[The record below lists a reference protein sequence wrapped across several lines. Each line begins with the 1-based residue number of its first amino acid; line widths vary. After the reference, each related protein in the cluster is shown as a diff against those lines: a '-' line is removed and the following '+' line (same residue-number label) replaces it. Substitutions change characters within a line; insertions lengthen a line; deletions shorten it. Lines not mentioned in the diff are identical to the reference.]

1 MNFLSIAN
9 AVKEKCGVSGA
20 AMASVTAQSG
30 ELLRIVNWVNDAYM
44 DILGMYENWQFM
56 LADFTFPTVSH
67 QQSYTPVQAGAAN
80 FANWKTDTF
89 RVYQTSL
96 GFSNENYLGKQDYDD
111 FRNLYQ
117 FGAQRTNYQRPILFA
132 IDPAKNL
139 LLGPAP
145 SAAGFT
151 VAGRYYTVPTEMAA
165 SADIPILPAEYHR
178 AIVFRAMMFYG
189 AYEAAGE
196 VLQLGEIE
204 FNKILAR
211 LELNQ
216 LPQVDLG
223 GPML

>member
-20 AMASVTAQSG
+20 AIASVTAQSG

-44 DILGMYENWQFM
+44 DILGAHEDWQFM
-56 LADFTFPTVSH
+56 LADFSFPTVSH

-80 FANWKTDTF
+80 FANWKLDTF
-89 RVYQTSL
+89 RIYQTSL
-96 GFSNENYLGKQDYDD
+96 GFSNENYLGIQGYDD

-117 FGAQRTNYQRPILFA
+117 FGAQRANYQRPILFS

-145 SAAGFT
+145 SAIGFT
-151 VAGRYYTVPTEMAA
+151 VAGRYYTVPSEMTA
-165 SADIPILPAEYHR
+165 SADIPVMPAEYHR

-189 AYEAAGE
+189 AYEAAPE
-196 VLQLGEIE
+196 VINLGTTE
-204 FNKILAR
+204 FDKIFAR
-211 LELNQ
+211 LETNQ
-216 LPQVDLG
+216 LPQIDLG